1 MKARGALSVLFS
13 QHLCRLVIALHA
25 DVTVADVTVA
35 DVTIADVTVPEGSS
49 SRGGDVAVYVF
60 DINRPSLL
68 PTLF

>member
-35 DVTIADVTVPEGSS
+35 DVTVPAGSS